1 MKKRTIAG
9 ICTIAL
15 SLTLHAQRI
24 PSVAVFSLS
33 AKNTPEI
40 AAKTANDVVFS
51 FINEQRSY
59 RIVDMRQDP
68 LPTDLGVPD
77 GIDYVFFG
85 TIEGQPDGIR
95 LELVLKGGP
104 WAITR
109 KISRVYE
116 STNRILLESRM
127 LVRDLFDQSV
137 SLPDPALP
145 EDGGAL
151 DGGAIQAS
159 RGADVPPELVNVTN
173 VDSLAGSWHGES
185 GIEKVMILRGGRGV
199 AVFSSGVSISLE
211 ILLSGDDL
219 LVRQKGSSTPR
230 QFSDLPD
237 AVAQQAANIAPP
249 IEWRFRITPDQKT
262 LSGTKKAVIFK
273 NDGKNILTM
282 ENSDTR
288 VSWSRE

>member
-1 MKKRTIAG
+1 MKKRTIVS

-15 SLTLHAQRI
+15 SLTLHAQKI
-24 PSVAVFSLS
+24 PSVAVFSLNS
-33 AKNTPEI
+33 KNTPET
-40 AAKTANDVVFS
+40 AVKTANDVVFS

-59 RIVDMRQDP
+59 RIVDMRRDP
-68 LPTDLGVPD
+68 LPTDLSVPD

-137 SLPDPALP
+137 ALPDPALP
-145 EDGGAL
+145 DIGDSSVE
-151 DGGAIQAS
+151 S
-159 RGADVPPELVNVTN
+159 RSTEVPSQLITVEK
-173 VDSLAGSWHGES
+173 VDSLAGSWHGET
-185 GIEKVMILRGGRGV
+185 GIEKVLILRGGRGV

-211 ILLSGDDL
+211 VLLSGEDL
-219 LVRQKGSSTPR
+219 LVRQKGASTPR
-230 QFSDLPD
+230 QFTDLPD

-262 LSGTKKAVIFK
+262 LSGIKKAVIFK

-282 ENSDTR
+282 ENAETR
-288 VSWSRE
+288 VSWNRD

>member
-1 MKKRTIAG
+1 MTKRTIAG

-15 SLTLHAQRI
+15 SLSLHAQKI

-33 AKNTPEI
+33 AKNTPET
-40 AAKTANDVVFS
+40 AAKTTNDVVFS
-51 FINEQRSY
+51 FINEQRVY
-59 RIVDMRQDP
+59 RIVDMRTDP
-68 LPTDLGVPD
+68 LPADLGVPD

-109 KISRVYE
+109 KISRVYQ

-137 SLPDPALP
+137 ALPDPALP
-145 EDGGAL
+145 DEGGL
-151 DGGAIQAS
+151 SSES
-159 RGADVPPELVNVTN
+159 RGTEPPQELISVASL
-173 VDSLAGSWHGES
+173 DSLAGSWHGET
-185 GIEKVMILRGGRGV
+185 GVEKVLILRGGRGV
-199 AVFSSGVSISLE
+199 VVFSSGVSISLE
-211 ILLSGDDL
+211 LIISGEDL
-219 LVRQKGSSTPR
+219 LVRQKGASTPR
-230 QFSDLPD
+230 QFADLPD

-249 IEWRFRITPDQKT
+249 VEWRFRVTPDQKI
-262 LSGTKKAVIFK
+262 LSGIKKAVIFK

-282 ENSDTR
+282 ENAETR
-288 VSWSRE
+288 VQWNRD

>member
-1 MKKRTIAG
+1 MKKRTIVS

-15 SLTLHAQRI
+15 SLTLHAQKI
-24 PSVAVFSLS
+24 PSVAVFSLNS
-33 AKNTPEI
+33 KNTPET
-40 AAKTANDVVFS
+40 AVKTANDVVFS

-59 RIVDMRQDP
+59 RIVDMRRDP
-68 LPTDLGVPD
+68 LPTDLSVPD

-137 SLPDPALP
+137 ALPDPALP
-145 EDGGAL
+145 DIGGSSVE
-151 DGGAIQAS
+151 S
-159 RGADVPPELVNVTN
+159 RSTEVPSQLITVEN
-173 VDSLAGSWHGES
+173 VDSLAGSWHGET
-185 GIEKVMILRGGRGV
+185 GIEKVLILRGGRGV

-211 ILLSGDDL
+211 VLLSGEDL
-219 LVRQKGSSTPR
+219 LVRQKGASTPR
-230 QFSDLPD
+230 QFTDLPD

-262 LSGTKKAVIFK
+262 LSGIKKAVIFK

-282 ENSDTR
+282 ENAETR
-288 VSWSRE
+288 VSWNRD

>member
-1 MKKRTIAG
+1 MKKRTIVS

-15 SLTLHAQRI
+15 SLTLHAQKI
-24 PSVAVFSLS
+24 PSVAVFSLNS
-33 AKNTPEI
+33 KNTPET
-40 AAKTANDVVFS
+40 AVKTANDVVFS

-59 RIVDMRQDP
+59 RIVDMRRDP
-68 LPTDLGVPD
+68 LPTDLSVPD

-137 SLPDPALP
+137 ALPDPALP
-145 EDGGAL
+145 E
-151 DGGAIQAS
+151 ISSSSVES
-159 RGADVPPELVNVTN
+159 RSTEVPSQLITVEN
-173 VDSLAGSWHGES
+173 VDSLAGSWHGET
-185 GIEKVMILRGGRGV
+185 GIEKVLILRGGRGV

-211 ILLSGDDL
+211 VLLSGEDL
-219 LVRQKGSSTPR
+219 LVRQKGASTPR
-230 QFSDLPD
+230 QFTDLPD

-262 LSGTKKAVIFK
+262 LSGIKKAVIFK

-282 ENSDTR
+282 ENAETR
-288 VSWSRE
+288 VSWNRD